1 VRVVIGQEIA
11 LVDGVDDSDAHVGG

>member
-11 LVDGVDDSDAHVGG
+11 LVDGVDDSDAHVGR